1 MDFPTPIQFDVPPSQ
16 KGSLVMQL
24 RIFRPLRYWLLL
36 GGILLLAPGLVV
48 AQFPTGGLSGD
59 AMLRT
64 LKTRMEAR
72 DETARALNRKDA
84 MTVVLVGTGSPLP
97 SDRAQA
103 STAIF
108 VNGQF
113 LLFDCGDG
121 ASRSIDS
128 LNLPI
133 GQLDTVFLTHYH
145 SDHFADLGEIIDR
158 SWIQGRRHVL
168 SVYGPTGITEILDGF
183 IRAYRLEHG
192 YRTAHHGPA
201 IMPSE
206 YASAEAKPFEAD
218 TSGKPMT
225 VYDEMGIV
233 VKAFAVNHPPVDP
246 AVGYRVEYAGK
257 VVVISGDTTSTASLV
272 EQSRDADLLCAE
284 VMNMSVVEQMEKA
297 NEQLG
302 NASIAHIL
310 RDIRSYHIDV
320 HQLGELAEQSKVRRL
335 ALTHLVPPVPK
346 AAAGLLFKAP
356 VGEHY
361 RGEIIVGDDGTKI
374 VLPLE

>member
-1 MDFPTPIQFDVPPSQ
+1 
-16 KGSLVMQL
+16 MQL
-24 RIFRPLRYWLLL
+24 TIFRPLRYWLLL
-36 GGILLLAPGLVV
+36 GGILLLEPGFVV
-48 AQFPTGGLSGD
+48 AQFPIGGLSDD

-64 LKTRMEAR
+64 VKARTDAR

-84 MTVVLVGTGSPLP
+84 VTVVLVGTGSPLP

-121 ASRSIDS
+121 ASRSIDAI
-128 LNLPI
+128 NLPI
-133 GQLDTVFLTHYH
+133 GQLDAVFLTHYH

-168 SVYGPTGITEILDGF
+168 PVHGPTGIAEVLDGF
-183 IRAYRLEHG
+183 KRAYRLEYG
-192 YRTAHHGPA
+192 YRTAHHGPE
-201 IMPSE
+201 IMPPE
-206 YASAEAKPFEAD
+206 YAGAEARPFEAD
-218 TSGKPMT
+218 ASGKLVT
-225 VYDEMGIV
+225 VYDKMGIV
-233 VKAFAVNHPPVDP
+233 VKAFAVNHAPVDP
-246 AVGYRVEYAGK
+246 AVGYRVEYSGK
-257 VVVISGDTTSTASLV
+257 VVVISGDTTSTASLI

-284 VMNMSVVEQMEKA
+284 VMNMSIVEQMEKA
-297 NEQLG
+297 NEQLS
-302 NASIAHIL
+302 NESIAHIL

-320 HQLGELAEQSKVRRL
+320 HQLGELAQQSNVRRL

-346 AAAGLLFKAP
+346 AAAGLIFKAP

-374 VLPLE
+374 VLPLK

>member
-1 MDFPTPIQFDVPPSQ
+1 
-16 KGSLVMQL
+16 MQ
-24 RIFRPLRYWLLL
+24 RRNSRPLRSWALLS
-36 GGILLLAPGLVV
+36 GILLFAPEFVV
-48 AQFPTGGLSGD
+48 AQGSGGALAGD
-59 AMLRT
+59 ALLRT
-64 LKTRMEAR
+64 VKARMATR
-72 DETARALNRKDA
+72 DELARTLNRTEA
-84 MTVVLVGTGSPLP
+84 ITVVLVGTGSPLP

-103 STAIF
+103 STAMF

-121 ASRSIDS
+121 ALRSIDA

-133 GQLDTVFLTHYH
+133 DELDAVFLTHYH

-158 SWIQGRRHVL
+158 SWIQGRRLVL
-168 SVYGPTGITEILDGF
+168 PVHGPTGLAELLDGF
-183 IRAYRLEHG
+183 ERAYRLEHG

-201 IMPSE
+201 IMPPE
-206 YASAEAKPFEAD
+206 YANAEAKPFAAD
-218 TSGKPMT
+218 ASGKPVT
-225 VYDEMGIV
+225 VYDKQGIV

-257 VVVISGDTTSTASLV
+257 VVVISGDTTATASLV

-284 VMNMSVVEQMEKA
+284 VMNMAMVEQLEQA

-302 NASIAHIL
+302 NASLAQML
-310 RDIRSYHIDV
+310 RDIRTYHIDV
-320 HQLGELAEQSKVRRL
+320 HQLGTLAQQANVKRL

-346 AAAGLLFKAP
+346 AAASLVFKSP
-356 VGEHY
+356 VSEHY

-374 VLPLE
+374 VLPVE